1 MAIALIIIQ
10 LFGIPYLGLIFS
22 NHNLEFNY
30 VNDWTVTGT
39 GGYYVGYT
47 ENYHADGHY
56 IVDYSGNVA
65 TVTARVTW
73 TFQSWY
79 EGYMEE
85 SYGNTEEYHFTYSL
99 IDGHYIDGTD
109 MDYNTSGMNVWFQ
122 IPGGI
127 HGDSFSILKE
137 SFVPVGEGVIW
148 LGHLMPFNGKKLTAS
163 AEYYRDDAYGQ
174 FDATYTVDD
183 YFTPEGYLIGEVYHE
198 QDEGTSEGYWSTF
211 NYDSYVYITSASYLR
226 AFNGWLYVL
235 TYWFP
240 LLFFA
245 IIFYVVYEHYR
256 WKPNIIVKEEREK
269 NIIIERKLPRNLIF
283 SISSLYADLIPS
295 YIARAEAQN
304 KMIISVHNQ
313 EKLKGIGFIEPN
325 GKVGSFFGKYTANII
340 DYSKVKYGFA
350 EVSRVIGFKTIEKYD
365 VFKIENLGGIDFG
378 YDARL
383 IQPATKVD
391 SQAIMKLIANE
402 DVGKPNTKY
411 AKWVKDALKTDIVL
425 IAVASPNDEWI
436 KDTMKDI
443 NQRHYPKPEIYSN
456 KILLGVG
463 FATPGKTS
471 GWLYG
476 LYVHPAFRNKGIGL
490 ALASARLATL
500 KELGCDTAITE
511 IAEWNGPAKRI
522 YHGLKA
528 EEIGKATLFG
538 KKMPKVKVRRF

>member
-1 MAIALIIIQ
+1 MKKRSILLLLMAIALIIIQ

-163 AEYYRDDAYGQ
+163 AEYYRD
-174 FDATYTVDD
+174 
-183 YFTPEGYLIGEVYHE
+183 EGYLIGEVYHE
-198 QDEGTSEGYWSTF
+198 QVEGTSEGYWSTF

-443 NQRHYPKPEIYSN
+443 YQRHYPKPEIYSN